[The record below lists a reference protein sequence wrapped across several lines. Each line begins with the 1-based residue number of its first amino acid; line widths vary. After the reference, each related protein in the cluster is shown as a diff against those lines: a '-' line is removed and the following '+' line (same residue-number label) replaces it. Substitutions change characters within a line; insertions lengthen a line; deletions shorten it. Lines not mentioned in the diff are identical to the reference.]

1 MVVKPLRIFAL
12 ILLLSIAG
20 IAMASVIK
28 SRLSYESKINQE
40 KFISAYLDISIARGK
55 FSNEEDSLKTS
66 IENIYRKHEVDSAWM
81 AAYAKKLP
89 DDLLK
94 SEQIWDII
102 VGKLDSMRQVVHQ
115 IKPDSSLS
123 QPRPKTPLRDGKSRE
138 LSPRAK

>member
-20 IAMASVIK
+20 IGMASVIR
-28 SRLSYESKINQE
+28 SRLSYVSKINQE

-55 FSNEEDSLKTS
+55 FSNEGDSL
-66 IENIYRKHEVDSAWM
+66 IAALENTYRKHGIDSAWM
-81 AAYAKKLP
+81 ADYARKLP

-123 QPRPKTPLRDGKSRE
+123 QPRPKTLPQGGKSRE